1 MNKFKLLTAIIF
13 MMFSVTVFETSAF
26 KQDEIQKSVKF
37 VEKSTVQSFDCQT
50 ILTVDVTAPT
60 DVGYVY
66 SDSLNI
72 DNQKQERFQT
82 LQPINADFKVGW
94 NVKGSQLINIYKN
107 TSKDSQNNIA
117 TEKANLAITNAD
129 FKVGWQNYLNSQ
141 IEEKTP
147 TAVFIG
153 KYQEKA

>member
-13 MMFSVTVFETSAF
+13 MMFSVAVFETSAF
-26 KQDEIQKSVKF
+26 KQDEIQKSAKF

-50 ILTVDVTAPT
+50 ISTVDVTAPT

-82 LQPINADFKVGW
+82 LQFVNADFKVGW
-94 NVKGSQLINIYKN
+94 KVKGSQLTNYITKN
-107 TSKDSQNNIA
+107 NSKDSQNNIA
-117 TEKANLAITNAD
+117 AEKANLAITNAD
-129 FKVGWQNYLNSQ
+129 FKVGWQSYLKETNKENSSQVAQ
-141 IEEKTP
+141 IL
-147 TAVFIG
+147 
-153 KYQEKA
+153 